1 MSDNFKI
8 EKTCTS
14 YHTSHKHNLP
24 KNQNKM
30 NKLQACQKW
39 EKKNFISL
47 HREKYTN
54 SCKISK
60 KYTHTPSRNDIILLH
75 IPEVLVK

>member
-1 MSDNFKI
+1 
-8 EKTCTS
+8 
-14 YHTSHKHNLP
+14 
-24 KNQNKM
+24 M